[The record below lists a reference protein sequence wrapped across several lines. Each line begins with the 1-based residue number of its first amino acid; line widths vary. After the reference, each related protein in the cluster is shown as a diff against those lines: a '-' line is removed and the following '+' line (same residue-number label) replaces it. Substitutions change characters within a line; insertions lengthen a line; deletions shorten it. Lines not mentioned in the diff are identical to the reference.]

1 MKAQVSVEFVAYL
14 SFTLFVSAIL
24 IGVLQNKQ
32 VSVTE
37 TKQEQKAQEIIMETS
52 YIAEYALTQS
62 NTSFNVTIPL
72 EISEDYNVTI
82 ESGLTV
88 VEAENYL
95 LQNTN
100 NYEGRTIVLNSGGQY
115 EVVNNGSVYFDK
127 Q

>member
-1 MKAQVSVEFVAYL
+1 MKAQVSVEFIAYL